1 MPVLVGG
8 SNSLIHG
15 FLAEQYDPY
24 IGDPFANARY
34 RPNLRFKSC
43 LLWLHVDELALNE
56 YLNRRID
63 DMVDDGLV
71 EEIKEYY
78 DTMSIGKIDSHNG
91 LARAIG
97 VRELKEYFTGH
108 RGLSTCIDEMK
119 VNTQALAR
127 SQTKKICHIASV
139 WGWPVRALDATEAMC
154 ARLNGSSQ
162 IVEDIIWEH
171 YVSLPA
177 ITTIN
182 DFLHT

>member
-34 RPNLRFKSC
+34 RPNLRFKSY

-127 SQTKKICHIASV
+127 SQTKKICHIC
-139 WGWPVRALDATEAMC
+139 W
-154 ARLNGSSQ
+154 RLGLACSCPRCHRSHVCTSQ
-162 IVEDIIWEH
+162 WIKPNCRGH
-171 YVSLPA
+171 NMGTLRRSPCSC
-177 ITTIN
+177 
-182 DFLHT
+182 HH